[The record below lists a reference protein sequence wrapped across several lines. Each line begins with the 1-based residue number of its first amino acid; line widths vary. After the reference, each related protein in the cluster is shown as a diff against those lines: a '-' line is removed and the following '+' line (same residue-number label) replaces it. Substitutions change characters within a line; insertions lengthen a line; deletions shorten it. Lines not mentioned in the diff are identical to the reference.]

1 MTDSWEIW
9 VSLPL
14 VSLLNQQNL
23 TRYLMVVFSVPCF
36 FGAPKKHLWDGF
48 RITFYEPCHTQ
59 VLTTNCFQ
67 CHHKKASPQPPTDF
81 MRIQGHQ

>member
-1 MTDSWEIW
+1 MGNLGF
-9 VSLPL
+9 SLPRFTSESTKFD
-14 VSLLNQQNL
+14 SLS
-23 TRYLMVVFSVPCF
+23 YGGFFCSFF